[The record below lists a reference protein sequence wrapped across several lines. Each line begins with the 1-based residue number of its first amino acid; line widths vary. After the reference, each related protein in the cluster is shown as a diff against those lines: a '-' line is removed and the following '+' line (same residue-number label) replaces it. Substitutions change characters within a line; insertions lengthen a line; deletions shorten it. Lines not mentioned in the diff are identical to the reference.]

1 MCQCGF
7 RCESMANLE
16 SHTVPTPCDECQEVF
31 QCLNA
36 TNQHKTVKHINT
48 TQEMPRMDPVKRP
61 KTPDQEAYMP
71 EIKEEMDV
79 EQFNQGFESSPNQ
92 SYNCDCV
99 KTAEAQA
106 KNLHL

>member
-7 RCESMANLE
+7 KCESMADLE

-61 KTPDQEAYMP
+61 KTPGQEAYMP
-71 EIKEEMDV
+71 IPLMPEIK
-79 EQFNQGFESSPNQ
+79 
-92 SYNCDCV
+92 
-99 KTAEAQA
+99 
-106 KNLHL
+106 